1 MPSRARRWIG
11 SEGLCGIQRNACEIS
26 ITCGFGP
33 GGLISGDDGIWLIWL
48 FKDPSHKPQGE
59 VCGLC
64 SSVTQK
70 ANIMAIQLNETL
82 SYSPGA
88 RRFSCQLQ
96 AIAKKNASK
105 RADNQKQA
113 SDKTIEDAIYYAKRI
128 GEALWGLGY
137 QIEKPENIAERHIKS
152 LLTWV
157 WESNNSAGTLT
168 VWVTQLRKMLRWM
181 NKPYLLKDVSKY
193 LPDVDP
199 NMLKRQTV
207 ATKSKS
213 PEGNGIDPSELYEK
227 ADRIDRRFGAMVQ
240 LQHNFGLRRKE
251 VLHLKPHL
259 DDKGLYLNLR
269 PGTAKGGRSRTI
281 QIVNEGQRA
290 ALDLAKSLVALGEH
304 LGWPEAGKRPEGRTL
319 LDVNLDR
326 YKYFAKKLGLTR
338 KDLGITG
345 HGLRAA
351 FAENRAMELGLVPPT
366 RGGAKGQLPKA
377 EEQLVKSTVAE
388 EMGHGRSAV
397 TTAYYGS
404 QRSVA
409 RDVASD
415 LASSGGSE

>member
-1 MPSRARRWIG
+1 
-11 SEGLCGIQRNACEIS
+11 
-26 ITCGFGP
+26 
-33 GGLISGDDGIWLIWL
+33 
-48 FKDPSHKPQGE
+48 
-59 VCGLC
+59 
-64 SSVTQK
+64 
-70 ANIMAIQLNETL
+70 
-82 SYSPGA
+82 
-88 RRFSCQLQ
+88 
-96 AIAKKNASK
+96 
-105 RADNQKQA
+105 
-113 SDKTIEDAIYYAKRI
+113 
-128 GEALWGLGY
+128 
-137 QIEKPENIAERHIKS
+137 
-152 LLTWV
+152 
-157 WESNNSAGTLT
+157 
-168 VWVTQLRKMLRWM
+168 
-181 NKPYLLKDVSKY
+181 
-193 LPDVDP
+193 
-199 NMLKRQTV
+199 
-207 ATKSKS
+207 
-213 PEGNGIDPSELYEK
+213 
-227 ADRIDRRFGAMVQ
+227 MVQ

-304 LGWPEAGKRPEGRTL
+304 LGWPQAGKRPEGRTL

-326 YKYFAKKLGLTR
+326 YKNFAKKLGLTR

-397 TTAYYGS
+397 TSAYYGAE
-404 QRSVA
+404 RSVA
-409 RDVASD
+409 EDDASD
-415 LASSGGSE
+415 LESSGGSE

>member
-11 SEGLCGIQRNACEIS
+11 SEGLCGIQRNARETS

-33 GGLISGDDGIWLIWL
+33 GGLISGDAGIWLIWL
-48 FKDPSHKPQGE
+48 FKDPSHKPHGE

-70 ANIMAIQLNETL
+70 ANIMAIKLNETL
-82 SYSPGA
+82 SCSPGA
-88 RRFSCQLQ
+88 RRFSRQLQ

-152 LLTWV
+152 LLTWL
-157 WESNNSAGTLT
+157 SKSDNSPGTLT
-168 VWVTQLRKMLRWM
+168 VWMTQLRKMLRWL

-193 LPDVDP
+193 LPDVAP
-199 NMLKRQTV
+199 EVLKRQTV
-207 ATKSKS
+207 AMKSKS
-213 PEGNGIDPSELYEK
+213 PEGNGIDPYELFEK
-227 ADRIDRRFGAMVQ
+227 AEGIDRRFGAMVQ
-240 LQHNFGLRRKE
+240 LQHTCGLRRKE

-259 DDKGLYLNLR
+259 DDKVDYLNLR

-290 ALDLAKSLVALGEH
+290 ALDLAKSLVSLGEH

-326 YKYFAKKLGLTR
+326 YKYFMKKLGLTR

-351 FAENRAMELGLVPPT
+351 FAENRAIELGLVPPT

-377 EEQLVKSTVAE
+377 EELHAKRIVAE
-388 EMGHGRSAV
+388 EMGHSRPGV
-397 TTAYYGS
+397 TSAYYGS
-404 QRSVA
+404 QGSVA
-409 RDVASD
+409 KDVASD
-415 LASSGGSE
+415 LESSKA